1 MSDVVRKEYYKNFS
15 DMEELINDILIFF
28 KCELA
33 TRTFSHMREMTKTD
47 FTGHTA
53 ASRVEGFALSL
64 IRDVKIM
71 FNFMS
76 QVLNPQEVIYFSL
89 NL

>member
-1 MSDVVRKEYYKNFS
+1 MRRDYYKNFS
-15 DMEELINDILIFF
+15 DIEELVSDILIFF

-53 ASRVEGFALSL
+53 AIRVEGFALGL
-64 IRDVKIM
+64 IRDMKIM
-71 FNFMS
+71 FNFM
-76 QVLNPQEVIYFSL
+76 N
-89 NL
+89 